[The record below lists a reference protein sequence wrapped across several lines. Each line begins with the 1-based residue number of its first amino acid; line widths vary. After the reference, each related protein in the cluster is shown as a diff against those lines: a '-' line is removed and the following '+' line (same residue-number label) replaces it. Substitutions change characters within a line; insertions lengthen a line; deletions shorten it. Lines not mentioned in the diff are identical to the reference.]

1 MQGMRPVGLAG
12 PVSSCGISF
21 VRRSS
26 CHDPFIT
33 NHEAFVGSV
42 WQVFRFPR
50 PGNGFARTSG
60 RRQLHTSMYQRANF
74 HIRRVR
80 FAGADCASDSDF
92 V

>member
-1 MQGMRPVGLAG
+1 MQNMRSVRSGRING
-12 PVSSCGISF
+12 SISF

-50 PGNGFARTSG
+50 SGSGHTRTSG
-60 RRQLHTSMYQRANF
+60 RRQLYTSMCQRANF
-74 HIRRVR
+74 HIRRAR
-80 FAGADCASDSDF
+80 FAGADCVSDSDL